1 MIASSRI
8 AAVVTNPRLPDNPIV
23 ACNAAFVAL
32 TGYPREEVLGRNC
45 RFLAGPGAAP
55 LLVEELATAVRKKRP
70 ILAEVPNFKRDG
82 TPFTN
87 AVMISPIFGEDGT
100 LEYFLGSQEEIVA
113 DDPPRQ
119 NPARQRIDALSLR
132 QRQVLAAML
141 AGTRNK
147 VLAYALGIS
156 ERTVK
161 MHRAALLAALGAGTT
176 ADAIRMAVEAGWEMD
191 AAEP

>member
-1 MIASSRI
+1 
-8 AAVVTNPRLPDNPIV
+8 
-23 ACNAAFVAL
+23 
-32 TGYPREEVLGRNC
+32 
-45 RFLAGPGAAP
+45 
-55 LLVEELATAVRKKRP
+55 
-70 ILAEVPNFKRDG
+70 VPNFKRDG

-100 LEYFLGSQEEIVA
+100 LEYFLGSQAEIVA

-119 NPARQRIDALSLR
+119 NPARQRIDALPLR